1 VIKQIKLRFNYQ
13 KSEISDMDRIVVNKI
28 MDTRIT
34 INEVTTVP
42 VLLWEVSK
50 KMLAACLL

>member
-1 VIKQIKLRFNYQ
+1 
-13 KSEISDMDRIVVNKI
+13 MDRIVVNKI